1 MWEKVGVIRR
11 GKELRD
17 AVRWLESVS
26 LPQSRHHSAA
36 DSEPR
41 DLLDVA
47 RLIARSALA
56 RQESRGVHYRAD
68 FPLRDDAHPPRHSFV
83 RRDEQVFFS

>member
-11 GKELRD
+11 GKELRE
-17 AVRWLESVS
+17 AVRWLESAS
-26 LPQSRHHSAA
+26 APEHPNGSRAHC
-36 DSEPR
+36 EQR

-56 RQESRGVHYRAD
+56 REESRGVHYRVE
-68 FPLRDDAHPPRHSFV
+68 FPLRDQLHPPRQSLVRGNEPVSF
-83 RRDEQVFFS
+83 S